1 MFRTRSIPLFVLS
14 ALIPFAAACRS
25 DRPETTSESSGAST
39 PIVSAAMAAGSSETS
54 SSASP
59 AEPVSY
65 ESAESAFSSGK
76 YPEATRL
83 FTSYTDS
90 NPENPWGY
98 YMLGLSAWR
107 NGDRKA
113 AAGAFDRAL
122 QLDPSHRKSLFN
134 SSRVLL
140 ELEQPKEALERIEKA
155 LTLEPMSNEGLRLLG
170 RARYQLGEVDDAV
183 AAYQRAIGLD
193 DRDVWSMNNLGLI
206 YIEQDRG
213 SEALPPLARAVE
225 LRSNA
230 PVFQNNLGMALERS
244 GHPAAA
250 AKAYETAIALDSSYR
265 KASIS
270 LARITARTPESDSA
284 AVDLTGLAQQFQSQI
299 EAWRGSRDST
309 PVVPGDTV
317 TDSTKVGIVGLSDS
331 SVASVEAVS
340 DTSED
345 CEQE

>member
-1 MFRTRSIPLFVLS
+1 MFRTRSIPWYLFS
-14 ALIPFAAACRS
+14 ALLPLAAACHPDRS
-25 DRPETTSESSGAST
+25 EGTSQSSAAST
-39 PIVSAAMAAGSSETS
+39 PIVSAAATTGSGETTAS
-54 SSASP
+54 VSP
-59 AEPVSY
+59 AMPVSY
-65 ESAESAFSSGK
+65 ETAESAFGAGK

-107 NGDRKA
+107 SGDREA

-140 ELEQPKEALERIEKA
+140 ELGQSQEALDRVEKA
-155 LTLEPMSNEGLRLLG
+155 LTLEPMSSEGLRLLG
-170 RARYQLGEVDDAV
+170 RARYQLGQVDPAI
-183 AAYQRAIGLD
+183 AAYQRALGLD

-206 YIEQDRG
+206 YIEQDRS
-213 SEALPPLARAVE
+213 SEALPPLALAVE

-250 AKAYETAIALDSSYR
+250 AKAYEAAIALDSTYK
-265 KASIS
+265 KASVS
-270 LARITARTPESDSA
+270 LARIAATTPEPDSA
-284 AVDLTGLAQQFQSQI
+284 SVDLSALAQQFQSQI
-299 EAWRGSRDST
+299 EGWRGS
-309 PVVPGDTV
+309 
-317 TDSTKVGIVGLSDS
+317 KVGIVGLSDS

>member
-1 MFRTRSIPLFVLS
+1 MFRSCSTSLFVLS
-14 ALIPFAAACRS
+14 ALIPLAVACRS
-25 DRPETTSESSGAST
+25 DRSETTSESSGAST
-39 PIVSAAMAAGSSETS
+39 PIVSAATTTGSSETTGS
-54 SSASP
+54 VSP
-59 AEPVSY
+59 AVPVTY
-65 ESAESAFSSGK
+65 EHAESAFGARH
-76 YPEATRL
+76 YPEATQL

-107 NGDRKA
+107 SGDRET

-140 ELEQPKEALERIEKA
+140 ELGQPKEALERIEKA
-155 LTLEPMSNEGLRLLG
+155 LTLEPMSSEGLRLLG
-170 RARYQLGEVDDAV
+170 RARYQLGQVEGAV
-183 AAYQRAIGLD
+183 AAYQRALGLD

-206 YIEQDRG
+206 YIEQDRS
-213 SEALPPLARAVE
+213 SEALPPLALAVE

-250 AKAYETAIALDSSYR
+250 AKAYEAAIALDSTYR

-270 LARITARTPESDSA
+270 LARITAGIPESDSVT
-284 AVDLTGLAQQFQSQI
+284 VDLTALAQQFQSEI
-299 EAWRGSRDST
+299 EGWRGSRDST
-309 PVVPGDTV
+309 TVPGDTV
-317 TDSTKVGIVGLSDS
+317 TDSSKVGMVGLSDS
-331 SVASVEAVS
+331 SVASVEAVA

>member
-1 MFRTRSIPLFVLS
+1 MFRTRSIPWYLFSVLMP
-14 ALIPFAAACRS
+14 LAAACHP
-25 DRPETTSESSGAST
+25 DRSESTSQSSAAST
-39 PIVSAAMAAGSSETS
+39 PIVSAAATTGSGETTGS
-54 SSASP
+54 VSP
-59 AEPVSY
+59 AMPVSY
-65 ESAESAFSSGK
+65 ETAESAFGAGK

-107 NGDRKA
+107 SGDREA

-140 ELEQPKEALERIEKA
+140 ELGQPQEALDRIEKA
-155 LTLEPMSNEGLRLLG
+155 LTLEPMSSEGLRLLG
-170 RARYQLGEVDDAV
+170 RARYQLGQVDPAI
-183 AAYQRAIGLD
+183 AAYQRALGLD

-206 YIEQDRG
+206 YIEQDRS
-213 SEALPPLARAVE
+213 SEAVPPLALAVE
-225 LRSNA
+225 LRSNS

-244 GHPAAA
+244 GRPAAA
-250 AKAYETAIALDSSYR
+250 AKAYEAAIALDSTYK
-265 KASIS
+265 KASVS
-270 LARITARTPESDSA
+270 LARIAATTAEPDSA
-284 AVDLTGLAQQFQSQI
+284 SVDLSALAQQFQSQI
-299 EAWRGSRDST
+299 EGWRDS
-309 PVVPGDTV
+309 
-317 TDSTKVGIVGLSDS
+317 KVGIVGLSDS

-345 CEQE
+345 CAQE